1 MYNYIGILH
10 KSSAVTQAISCN
22 FLDNEASKLNL
33 ILSKSNIIEIYN
45 ITKKGLEST
54 PYLNIYGNVILLK
67 AVPSSNK
74 TKDDLFILTE
84 DLDYSIVTS
93 QNNQIVN
100 VVKGTIKEDIGKK
113 QDIILS
119 AVDNKKE
126 IIVISA
132 YNNIFKVINL
142 RYRNEKTEQFKEL
155 TLRYDYDE
163 LLFISPFGT
172 KMNNMNY
179 SFGVIKSSPE
189 DDFMT
194 RTVSFETFSINTANS
209 EILTYKQ
216 QQSLSSPNP
225 QGAKDASLCYL
236 DITLNPTVSLMIST
250 EKSNN
255 VILFFSNYVT
265 YYYYKHNKLNDSN
278 DQISYTDRKFVTYC
292 VVDSENDKY
301 LTVDDMG
308 NLFLLAF
315 KNYKLILQF
324 LGEINYSSCIT
335 YLDNNYLFNGSSKA
349 NSQLIK
355 VLTVPKEE
363 RTKPFIDII
372 EEYESL
378 APISD
383 FAVVN
388 NSKEENSIEIL
399 SVSGTDKNCSIKNI
413 RKGTSLIFNGEIPLS
428 GVKSVFLIKY
438 IKNKN
443 TMIIDDGNDD
453 NKINCLIITTN
464 YSSAIEVEGCYN
476 VSLCDKL
483 IFRKSI
489 DDQVIYAC
497 NTVDGEIIIITKTSI
512 LYYNEYLE
520 LKIAKTFSNIS
531 PLLVKYHKKT
541 NSIYVY
547 FNNRTLQKLTINNNE
562 IDYECILSNV
572 EISAFDISNYFI
584 VYSTWDSNTI
594 NLYSFSTKNIQ
605 CLCTVDDDF
614 DVHTSSIQIIKKD
627 GNKFIFISLSN
638 GKMLYFKLKQQFR
651 TLNSYTF
658 SSEDFILKRKYNIS
672 TENFEIKKNKNEIDN
687 TSCLFI
693 STPIPSFAYLNK
705 ENPVISNFNIKF
717 CKDIISLSSNNNY
730 VFVFNDRIT
739 FGSLSNT
746 QSQNVLTKKYGA
758 QIYNLTMITLDKNI
772 PFFTMIIETKNKSS
786 FVLCDVNM
794 NEITNFTF
802 ENDNEI
808 CSTFDVMKSS
818 NNTSTISSTFTS
830 LLNDKKY
837 FILGTGIVDNIST
850 EPVIGHL
857 YLVELSMDT
866 YKIKTL
872 CDIETKGG
880 VYKVAVDKNNIIYV
894 AIGPSLYVYTIVENT
909 NIFEFKLLRKCVDFS
924 LINDLTFFNDYLVVS
939 DIYRSISLNKY
950 DNEKEKLN
958 EICRDYHPVWIFA
971 ATQCNPSMLYVSDI
985 NANIVSLKKE
995 EYPKSDEAKYKLERK
1010 AMFNLG
1016 ERINKIVSTKIKGKD
1031 LKDIAILDENNEDVN
1046 VVYFGTLEGSIGV
1059 IIQLT
1064 KDTYELLSVLQ
1075 EHILKKVMP
1084 NGGFEYSKW
1093 RANKD
1098 GFVSEDSIG
1107 FVEGSILS
1115 EFLNFDDIYR
1125 KEFLKEINYPWKKSH
1140 AEIINI
1146 IETLLKYH

>member
-22 FLDNEASKLNL
+22 FLDNDASKLNL

-67 AVPSSNK
+67 AVPSMNK

-132 YNNIFKVINL
+132 YKNIFKVINL
-142 RYRNEKTEQFKEL
+142 RYRNEKTDQFKEL

-179 SFGVIKSSPE
+179 SFGVIKSNLE

-194 RTVSFETFSINTANS
+194 RTVSFETFSINTTNS

-216 QQSLSSPNP
+216 QQSLSSSNP
-225 QGAKDASLCYL
+225 QGAKDVSLCYL

-265 YYYYKHNKLNDSN
+265 YYYYKNNKLNDSN

-292 VVDSENDKY
+292 IVDSDNDKY

-335 YLDNNYLFNGSSKA
+335 YLDNNYLFNGSAKA

-443 TMIIDDGNDD
+443 TMVIDDGNDD
-453 NKINCLIITTN
+453 NKTNCLIITTN

-476 VSLCDKL
+476 VSLSDKL

-497 NTVDGEIIIITKTSI
+497 NTVNGEIIIITKTSI

-541 NSIYVY
+541 NSLYTY

-562 IDYECILSNV
+562 IDYEGILSNV
-572 EISAFDISNYFI
+572 EISSFDISNYFI
-584 VYSTWDSNTI
+584 VYSTWDSNI
-594 NLYSFSTKNIQ
+594 VNLYSFSTKNIQ
-605 CLCTVDDDF
+605 TLCTVDDDF

-687 TSCLFI
+687 SSCLFI

-818 NNTSTISSTFTS
+818 NNTSTISFTS

-837 FILGTGIVDNIST
+837 FILGTGIVDNISS

-909 NIFEFKLLRKCVDFS
+909 NIFEFKLLRKCVDFT

-958 EICRDYHPVWIFA
+958 EICRDYNPVWIYA

-985 NANIVSLKKE
+985 DANIVSLKKE

-1031 LKDIAILDENNEDVN
+1031 LKDIAILEENNEDVN

-1059 IIQLT
+1059 MIQLT

-1093 RANKD
+1093 RAYKD